1 MPCLPSGSWQLQE
14 RSGPGGFS
22 EVQRA
27 GQGNPI
33 IGNIW
38 EYLKIFGIC
47 MHNMLLQ
54 LHVLNEKFKNKQSGL
69 YTGFSLGISVSL
81 TFVSLTFVSLTFCS
95 STIENIQLTLL
106 WRVKL
111 TQTAEQTQKI

>member
-1 MPCLPSGSWQLQE
+1 
-14 RSGPGGFS
+14 
-22 EVQRA
+22 
-27 GQGNPI
+27 
-33 IGNIW
+33 
-38 EYLKIFGIC
+38 

-69 YTGFSLGISVSL
+69 YTGFSLGISVSLTSVSL

>member
-1 MPCLPSGSWQLQE
+1 MEPWLPDGSWQLQK

-81 TFVSLTFVSLTFCS
+81 TFVSLTFVSLKG
-95 STIENIQLTLL
+95 I
-106 WRVKL
+106 
-111 TQTAEQTQKI
+111 